1 MARKRPR
8 GSASP
13 LADASRLVL
22 DRPYLAED
30 LFLSRL
36 PSLPINSPVVRSP
49 LSEVEDNRYWRPD
62 PLPGARSL
70 RRWTVRTKL
79 NPRRKTI
86 GRSSNRLLRDIQNLT
101 FSAPKFVIRCVRRKV
116 RDQVLHALGKTGKGS
131 GRKLRNR
138 KYKRNSY
145 SGVHC

>member
-8 GSASP
+8 VSASP
-13 LADASRLVL
+13 LADARRLVL

-30 LFLSRL
+30 LFTSLL
-36 PSLPINSPVVRSP
+36 PSLPINTPLSGRP
-49 LSEVEDNRYWRPD
+49 LSEVEDNRLWRPD
-62 PLPGARSL
+62 VDPTARSS
-70 RRWTVRTKL
+70 RRWNARTKI
-79 NPRRKTI
+79 NPRRQTI

-101 FSAPKFVIRCVRRKV
+101 FRAPKFVLRCVRRKI
-116 RDQVLHALGKTGKGS
+116 RDEVLHALGKTGKGS

-138 KYKRNSY
+138 KYKRNSH